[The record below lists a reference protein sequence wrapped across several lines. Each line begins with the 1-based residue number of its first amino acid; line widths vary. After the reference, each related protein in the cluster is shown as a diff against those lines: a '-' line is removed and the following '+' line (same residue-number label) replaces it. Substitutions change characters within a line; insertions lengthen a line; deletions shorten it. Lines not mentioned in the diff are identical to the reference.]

1 MHLYVSKNPLPAAAA
16 AAGDLDVGSVDDA
29 HPVGP
34 DLGRGAIGQVVEVGA
49 DASPAEHVR
58 QLLGGTGEAA
68 VSAHLVER
76 VAVGLLVIA
85 VRHQVALTHAPPL
98 KYTRAP
104 TADLACRIS
113 RLECCPWSKIEVRP
127 TALPWT
133 LRYRLVLLT
142 EALFTA
148 VTVT

>member
-1 MHLYVSKNPLPAAAA
+1 M
-16 AAGDLDVGSVDDA
+16 DDA

-34 DLGRGAIGQVVEVGA
+34 DLGRRAIGQVVEVGA

-98 KYTRAP
+98 KYTRARRP
-104 TADLACRIS
+104 LTSHLQTRMLSLVENRSQADCIAMDATLSIGLA
-113 RLECCPWSKIEVRP
+113 
-127 TALPWT
+127 
-133 LRYRLVLLT
+133 Y
-142 EALFTA
+142 
-148 VTVT
+148 